1 MSVKIISNNKKTI
14 TLELTIDLDNENFLE
29 TEEKIMDK
37 VNEIGQTLTKQA
49 LENID
54 VKETVISIEKQNFYA
69 KDVKKIP
76 DSLWRSRI
84 IKKSFCTIRSRK
96 TILSS

>member
-1 MSVKIISNNKKTI
+1 MSIRIISNNKKTI

-49 LENID
+49 LENLD
-54 VKETVISIEKQNFYA
+54 VKETVILIEKQNFYA
-69 KDVKKIP
+69 KDVKKN
-76 DSLWRSRI
+76 
-84 IKKSFCTIRSRK
+84 IRLLMEK
-96 TILSS
+96 